1 MNKILASIAGICD
14 KDNEVNFR
22 KNGGDIVNCRTGKKT
37 PFRRLGNIYV
47 MDAWVLNPK
56 FKEQE
61 KDEAEMMSF
70 IGQVASK

>member
-1 MNKILASIAGICD
+1 MASIAGICD

-22 KNGGDIVNCRTGKKT
+22 KDGGDIVSCATGKKT

-56 FKEQE
+56 FKDNVQGEE
-61 KDEAEMMSF
+61 EVMSF
-70 IGQVASK
+70 TGQVVSK